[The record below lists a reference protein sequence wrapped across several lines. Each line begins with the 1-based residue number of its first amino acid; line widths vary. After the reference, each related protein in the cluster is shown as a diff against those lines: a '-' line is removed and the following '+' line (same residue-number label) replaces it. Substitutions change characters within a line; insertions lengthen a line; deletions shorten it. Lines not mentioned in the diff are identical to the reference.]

1 MLRPETAAARSPWSR
16 IARVRELA
24 REFLDASGIAGAVE
38 DDTVDARLRVLF
50 DEARTSFPAIVVDP
64 CAFVRYLGERAKPQL
79 PALASMAELRSND
92 LYVACACVH
101 GDLNGMATFE
111 HDYLRPAGA
120 AVARSGA
127 DRQDVDDALQLLRE
141 KLLVAG
147 GRLREYSGRGSLAG
161 WVRVSLAR
169 QLASVQRSRRRRVP
183 LEPNAAD
190 QLAASDPDLAMIRRR
205 YGDVFQSAFQ
215 DAFRGLTPAQ
225 RNVLRLNFVDGL
237 NLDRIAVILKVSR
250 ATVGRRVL
258 EARTALLDTMLAL
271 LGERLRASPSEIES
285 LLAVVRSTLY
295 GSLAELLQSTTSAK
309 QP

>member
-1 MLRPETAAARSPWSR
+1 
-16 IARVRELA
+16 
-24 REFLDASGIAGAVE
+24 
-38 DDTVDARLRVLF
+38 
-50 DEARTSFPAIVVDP
+50 
-64 CAFVRYLGERAKPQL
+64 
-79 PALASMAELRSND
+79 
-92 LYVACACVH
+92 
-101 GDLNGMATFE
+101 
-111 HDYLRPAGA
+111 
-120 AVARSGA
+120 
-127 DRQDVDDALQLLRE
+127 
-141 KLLVAG
+141 
-147 GRLREYSGRGSLAG
+147 
-161 WVRVSLAR
+161 
-169 QLASVQRSRRRRVP
+169 VP